1 MMSLLLVMAM
11 GVAGGQAPDG
21 PPRTV
26 PRVDLERYQGRWF
39 EIARYP
45 NRFQT
50 SCAGDVVAE
59 YSIRSDGRLDV
70 VNQCRKSD
78 GSASRAAGV
87 ARRAGG
93 DPSGARLEVRFAPA
107 WLSFL
112 PAVWGDYWVLALAED
127 YSWAVVG
134 SPDRKYLWVLA
145 RSPEVSPELYARLA
159 GEARAQGF
167 DPARL
172 VRTAQTG
179 AVPGR

>member
-1 MMSLLLVMAM
+1 MMSLLLAMAL
-11 GVAGGQAPDG
+11 GAAGGQPADG

-26 PRVDLERYQGRWF
+26 PHVDLERYQGHWF

-59 YSIRSDGRLDV
+59 YAVRSDGRLDV
-70 VNQCRKSD
+70 VNRCRKSD
-78 GSASRAAGV
+78 GTASRAAGV

-107 WLSFL
+107 WLSLL
-112 PAVWGDYWVLALAED
+112 PAVWGDYWVLALADD
-127 YSWAVVG
+127 YTWVVVG

-145 RSPEVSPELYARLA
+145 RSPKVSPELFAALSER
-159 GEARAQGF
+159 ARAQGF
-167 DPARL
+167 DPSRL
-172 VRTAQTG
+172 VRTAQSG
-179 AVPGR
+179 AVPGG